1 MNWRISY
8 AFVFFF
14 VLLKVFLFVVL
25 VKLCVSFEK
34 IYLKLAGRH
43 VLVLSIMFMVLWLS
57 VCFARLV
64 ILLLL

>member
-8 AFVFFF
+8 ASVFFF
-14 VLLKVFLFVVL
+14 VLLKSVSVVVL

-34 IYLKLAGRH
+34 VYLKLAGRH

-64 ILLLL
+64 IL